1 MKIIKIKKQFDDFSL
16 EIPYLELEE
25 HKIHGIVGGNGCG
38 KSTLAKLIMG
48 VLKADEG
55 EIDYRGV
62 KPTEITM
69 TFQRPYL
76 MRDTVYGNIVYPLKI
91 RKQEPD
97 EKLIDN
103 WLKEYDLF
111 GKKLSYALSLSSG
124 QRQKVSFIRAMIFN
138 PKLVI
143 IDETFS
149 NVDQETLALMEKWI
163 LENQKVNPR
172 TYIIISHQIGH
183 ILRLCDKVHAMD
195 NGRIIESGSCQE
207 VLLHSENPEVKKYME
222 NYAVSR

>member
-1 MKIIKIKKQFDDFSL
+1 MKITNIKKQFNEFSL
-16 EIPYLELEE
+16 EIPHLELEE
-25 HKIHGIVGGNGCG
+25 NKIHGIIGGNGCG

-48 VLKADEG
+48 VIEADEG
-55 EIDYRGV
+55 EIDYKGI

-111 GKKLSYALSLSSG
+111 GKKQSYALSLSSG
-124 QRQKVSFIRAMIFN
+124 QRQKVSFIRAMIFS

-163 LENQKVNPR
+163 LENQKVTPR

-183 ILRLCDKVHAMD
+183 ILRLCDKVHAMGH
-195 NGRIIESGSCQE
+195 GRIIESGSCQE
-207 VLLHSENPEVKKYME
+207 VLLHSKNPEVKKYME